1 MKTNLKKQNRRGK
14 EEGEQ
19 PDTQVDDD
27 YLGMGQLEL
36 YNFKKKGCI
45 PRAAP
50 LVILDFN
57 GNHST
62 FSCFNATVM
71 FVFHFQIQE

>member
-27 YLGMGQLEL
+27 YLCMGQLEL
-36 YNFKKKGCI
+36 YNFKKK
-45 PRAAP
+45 
-50 LVILDFN
+50 V
-57 GNHST
+57 
-62 FSCFNATVM
+62 
-71 FVFHFQIQE
+71 VFPGRPHL

>member
-27 YLGMGQLEL
+27 YLCMGQLEL
-36 YNFKKKGCI
+36 YNFKKRLYSPGGPTCNS
-45 PRAAP
+45 R
-50 LVILDFN
+50 
-57 GNHST
+57 
-62 FSCFNATVM
+62 
-71 FVFHFQIQE
+71 FQWQQ

>member
-19 PDTQVDDD
+19 PDTQIDDD

-36 YNFKKKGCI
+36 RNFNKKVLFSLSLAAI
-45 PRAAP
+45 VLFLVFRAKA
-50 LVILDFN
+50 I
-57 GNHST
+57 
-62 FSCFNATVM
+62 